1 MPKKYPVMILLLIIG
16 ILLGGLLREVIA
28 GKTNQVFVNF
38 VPILQ
43 VGGDVAQ
50 PLMIKDDSSFARLNL
65 LIKGM
70 FTRHSLADIV
80 QSAVPVGNNNK
91 ILFIADDG

>member
-28 GKTNQVFVNF
+28 GKTNQVFANF
-38 VPILQ
+38 VPILL

-50 PLMIKDDSSFARLNL
+50 PLMIKDDSSFAQVE
-65 LIKGM
+65 
-70 FTRHSLADIV
+70 FT
-80 QSAVPVGNNNK
+80 
-91 ILFIADDG
+91 